1 MSGRLTGIKKDYC
14 GTVLPT
20 NVHGQAGVAFEAVL
34 KQDGFEISSNA
45 TGPDIE
51 RFGAEVKTRKIGS
64 TSAQTIGRLSA
75 SNIKTTP
82 FEFTSI
88 CKKIQQQIRAKTDDS
103 VYIGNTIVECSVYDF
118 SSKHI
123 QDLLKEAYEVC
134 RNKLIAGDT
143 SNYIHGTKWG
153 FLERENEKK
162 AYQFRISASA
172 FSQLERM
179 AKAAKNYN
187 KFFE

>member
-1 MSGRLTGIKKDYC
+1 MSGRLTSIKKDYC

-20 NVHGQAGVAFEAVL
+20 NMHGQAGVAFEVVL
-34 KQDGFEISSNA
+34 KQDGYDISSTA

-51 RFGAEVKTRKIGS
+51 RFGLEIKTRKLGS

-75 SNIKTTP
+75 NNIKATP
-82 FEFTSI
+82 FEETSI

-103 VYIGNTIVECSVYDF
+103 VFVENTIVECSVYDF

-123 QDLLKEAYEVC
+123 QDLLKEAYEIC
-134 RNKLIAGDT
+134 RGKLIAGDT

-153 FLERENEKK
+153 YLERESEKR
-162 AYQFRISASA
+162 AYQFRISSAA
-172 FSQLERM
+172 FSQLEQM